1 LKHANRIADASESKS
16 KPRIPSAN
24 HTANPTRKTR
34 KNLEESQMDIETTH
48 TGDVLTIAFA
58 RPEKKNAITSAMY
71 QTMADALAEA
81 QQDPATRAVLIRGS
95 AGIFS
100 AGNDLEDFMKQ
111 PPVSDNAPVFQF
123 LRAISSAEKPLVASV
138 AGAAVGIGTTLLLH
152 CDLVYAAD
160 TATFSLPFAQLGLC
174 PEAASSLL
182 LQRVAGYQGAA
193 EKLMLGEP
201 FDAKEAHRMG
211 FVNRLLP
218 AAEVDAFALQQAQ
231 KLAAL
236 PASSLR
242 VTKQL
247 MKRAAQHE
255 IQTQMTDEAVHFAK
269 MLLAPEAKEAFKAF
283 FEKRK
288 PDFRQFS

>member
-1 LKHANRIADASESKS
+1 MSNEILIARES
-16 KPRIPSAN
+16 
-24 HTANPTRKTR
+24 
-34 KNLEESQMDIETTH
+34 
-48 TGDVLTIAFA
+48 GVLTITIN
-58 RPEKKNAITSAMY
+58 RPERKNALTPAMY
-71 QTMADALAEA
+71 QTMADELAAA
-81 QQDPATRAVLIRGS
+81 QEDAAVRAVLVRGH
-95 AGIFS
+95 AEIFT
-100 AGNDLEDFMKQ
+100 AGNDIEDFLKS
-111 PPVSDNAPVFQF
+111 PPTLTDSPVGHF
-123 LRAISSAEKPLVASV
+123 LKAIAVFEKPLVAAV
-138 AGAAVGIGTTLLLH
+138 AGAAIGVGTTLLLH

-201 FDAKEAHRMG
+201 FDAKEAQRMG
-211 FVNRLLP
+211 FVNRILP

>member
-1 LKHANRIADASESKS
+1 MEIEL
-16 KPRIPSAN
+16 
-24 HTANPTRKTR
+24 TR
-34 KNLEESQMDIETTH
+34 TH
-48 TGDVLTIAFA
+48 DVLTIAFNRA
-58 RPEKKNAITSAMY
+58 EKKNAITAAMY
-71 QTMADALAEA
+71 QTMADALVEA
-81 QQDPATRAVLIRGS
+81 QANPEIRAVLIRGG

-111 PPVSDNAPVFQF
+111 PPVGENAPVFQF

-138 AGAAVGIGTTLLLH
+138 AGAAVGVGTTLLLH

-160 TATFSLPFAQLGLC
+160 TATFSLPFSQLGLC

-182 LQRVAGYQGAA
+182 LQRVAGYQAAA

-201 FDAKEAHRMG
+201 FDAREAQRMG

-242 VTKQL
+242 VTKQM

-255 IQTQMTDEAVHFAK
+255 IQTQMTEEAVHFAK

-288 PDFRQFS
+288 PDFRQFN

>member
-1 LKHANRIADASESKS
+1 
-16 KPRIPSAN
+16 
-24 HTANPTRKTR
+24 
-34 KNLEESQMDIETTH
+34 MDIELTRTH
-48 TGDVLTIAFA
+48 GVLTIAFN
-58 RPEKKNAITSAMY
+58 RPERKNAITAAMY
-71 QTMADALAEA
+71 QTMADALTEA
-81 QQDPATRAVLIRGS
+81 QQDSATRAIHIRGS

-111 PPVSDNAPVFQF
+111 PPTGENAPVFQF
-123 LRAISSAEKPLVASV
+123 LRAISSAEKPIVASV

-160 TATFSLPFAQLGLC
+160 SATFSLPFSQLGLC

-182 LQRVAGYQGAA
+182 LQRVAGYQSAA
-193 EKLMLGEP
+193 EKLLLGEA
-201 FDAKEAHRMG
+201 FDAKEAQRMG

-218 AAEVDAFALQQAQ
+218 AAEVDGFALQQAQ

>member
-1 LKHANRIADASESKS
+1 
-16 KPRIPSAN
+16 
-24 HTANPTRKTR
+24 
-34 KNLEESQMDIETTH
+34 MDIETTL
-48 TGDVLTIAFA
+48 TNDVLTIAFN
-58 RPEKKNAITSAMY
+58 RPEKKNAITAAMY
-71 QTMADALAEA
+71 QTMATALVEA
-81 QQDPATRAVLIRGS
+81 QKDPSVRAILIKGS
-95 AGIFS
+95 ATIFS
-100 AGNDLEDFMKQ
+100 AGNDLEDFLKT
-111 PPVSDNAPVFQF
+111 PPVGEDAPVFQF
-123 LRAISSAEKPLVASV
+123 LRAISTAEKPLVAAVS
-138 AGAAVGIGTTLLLH
+138 GAAVGIGTTLLLH

-160 TATFSLPFAQLGLC
+160 TATFSLPFSQLGLC

-182 LQRVAGYQGAA
+182 LQRVAGYQLAA
-193 EKLMLGEP
+193 EKLLLGEP

-242 VTKQL
+242 VTKEL

-255 IQTQMTDEAVHFAK
+255 LYTQMTDEAVHFAK

-288 PDFRQFS
+288 PDFRQFD